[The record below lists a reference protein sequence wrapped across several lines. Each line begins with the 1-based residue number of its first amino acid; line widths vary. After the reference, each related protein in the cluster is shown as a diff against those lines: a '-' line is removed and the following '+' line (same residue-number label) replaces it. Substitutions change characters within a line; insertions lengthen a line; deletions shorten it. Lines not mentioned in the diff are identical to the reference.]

1 MKKRIH
7 YNPKLTARARELRNN
22 STFSEVLLWGELKTG
37 RMLGFDFHR
46 QKPID
51 NYIVDF
57 FCYDLMLAIEID
69 GSSHDNKVEYD
80 AYRQKKLEGLGIR
93 FLRFDDL
100 DVKQKIEWVL
110 EEIKHWIK
118 EHEPNTPLVP
128 PFRGESE
135 QKITCKNPSTSDA
148 DKNLESA
155 ISNSSDTII
164 SSGFPSSKG
173 GQGGV
178 ERNTKLIKSL
188 ATQLGFSFCG
198 ISKAEFLED
207 EAPRLEEWLKRGYQ
221 GKMSYLENHFDK
233 RLDPRLLVPGAK
245 SVISLVY
252 NYYPNKDLTK
262 EGTSRSA
269 EASEDKPSY
278 APATEGKLKIA
289 KYAYGE
295 DYHFVV
301 KEKLKDL
308 LRLVQS
314 EIGEVSG
321 RAFVDSAPVHERA
334 WAKKSGI
341 GWVGKNS
348 LLLNR
353 EMGSFFFLAELI
365 VDMELEYDGPI
376 KDYCGT
382 CTACMDAC
390 PTDAIPAPYQVDG
403 SKCISYFTIEL
414 KEEIPVEVKG
424 KFENWIFGCDIC
436 QDVCPWNRF
445 AKPHQEEKFMPH
457 PDLEKMSRA
466 EWKEITE
473 DIFEKLFK
481 KSAVKRTKLE
491 GLKRNIEF
499 ISGHQGNFQ

>member
-1 MKKRIH
+1 MKRKIY
-7 YNPKLTARARELRNN
+7 YNPELTALAREFRNN
-22 STFSEVLLWGELKTG
+22 STLSEVLLWSELKTG

-51 NYIVDF
+51 NFIVDF

-80 AYRQKKLEGLGIR
+80 KFRQKKLESLGIR

-100 DVKQKIEWVL
+100 DLKQKMEWVL
-110 EEIKHWIK
+110 EEIRIWIK
-118 EHEPNTPLVP
+118 ASNTPLVP
-128 PFRGESE
+128 PSRGEPEQIKTTEKPLQFDVDRKKEKIASE
-135 QKITCKNPSTSDA
+135 IYNP
-148 DKNLESA
+148 
-155 ISNSSDTII
+155 IINSEF
-164 SSGFPSSKG
+164 SSYKG
-173 GQGGV
+173 GKGSV
-178 ERNTKLIKSL
+178 ERNTQFIKSM
-188 ATQLGFSFCG
+188 ASQLGFSFCG
-198 ISKAEFLED
+198 IAKAEFLEE

-233 RLDPRLLVPGAK
+233 RLDPRLLVPGGK
-245 SVISLVY
+245 SVISLMY
-252 NYYPNKDLTK
+252 NYYPEKDL
-262 EGTSRSA
+262 A
-269 EASEDKPSY
+269 ADK
-278 APATEGKLKIA
+278 TNTFKFA

-295 DYHFVV
+295 DYHFVI
-301 KEKLKDL
+301 KEKLKTFL
-308 LRLVQS
+308 ALIQQEVGHVQ
-314 EIGEVSG
+314 G

-334 WAKKSGI
+334 WAKKSGL
-341 GWVGKNS
+341 GWIGKNS

-365 VDMELEYDGPI
+365 IDLELEYDGPI

-390 PTDAIPAPYQVDG
+390 PTDAIPAPYVVDG

-414 KEEIPVEVKG
+414 KEEIPPEVKG

-445 AKPHQEEKFMPH
+445 AKPHQEKKFEPH
-457 PDLEKMSRA
+457 SDLKKMTKSDWR
-466 EWKEITE
+466 EITE
-473 DIFEKLFK
+473 DVFEKLFK

-491 GLKRNIEF
+491 GLKRNIVF
-499 ISGHQGNFQ
+499 VS